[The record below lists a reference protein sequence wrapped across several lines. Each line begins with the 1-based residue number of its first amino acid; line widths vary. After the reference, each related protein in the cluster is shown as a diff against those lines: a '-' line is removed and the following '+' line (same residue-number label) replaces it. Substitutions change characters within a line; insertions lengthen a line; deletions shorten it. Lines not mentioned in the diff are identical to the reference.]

1 MADADDIK
9 EFFDDFSLGDAA
21 VADGAPRVWFSGV
34 EGTRIVFT
42 VADGENVN
50 GEDLAAIAEYA
61 MDALRAEFAACE
73 DFTYELREK
82 EE

>member
-9 EFFDDFSLGDAA
+9 EFYDDFSLGEAA

-34 EGTRIVFT
+34 EGTRVVFT

-50 GEDLAAIAEYA
+50 GEDLAAIAERA
-61 MDALRAEFAACE
+61 IDALREEFAECE

-82 EE
+82 E